1 MISLYESILKS
12 TGSGKNFLKTYL
24 IKEGWVYNPE
34 DKTLRNRAKYP
45 DISQCIQQYSDCDDL
60 FVDIYIGS
68 QLYRYDVVDLDDLK
82 VVTDYWEAYNEVNLT
97 RHKDA
102 SVRKKKSDAYKA
114 LKKKLKLTLTT
125 SI

>member
-1 MISLYESILKS
+1 M
-12 TGSGKNFLKTYL
+12 
-24 IKEGWVYNPE
+24 KEGWEYSQE
-34 DKTLRNRAKYP
+34 HKTLRNRAKYP
-45 DISQCIQQYSDCDDL
+45 DISQYLQQYSDCEDL

-97 RHKDA
+97 KHKDA
-102 SVRKKKSDAYKA
+102 SARKKKSDAYKA
-114 LKKKLKLTLTT
+114 LKKKLKLTYTT